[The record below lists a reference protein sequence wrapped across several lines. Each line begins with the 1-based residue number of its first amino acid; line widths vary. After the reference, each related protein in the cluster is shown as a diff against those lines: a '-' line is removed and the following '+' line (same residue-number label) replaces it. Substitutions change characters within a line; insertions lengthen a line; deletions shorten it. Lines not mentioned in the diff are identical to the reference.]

1 MTPHHSDPR
10 NAALIKQE
18 KTLRQL
24 PFSRIMKMT
33 PLIDS
38 GVLF

>member
-1 MTPHHSDPR
+1 M
-10 NAALIKQE
+10 ALKNYE

-33 PLIDS
+33 PPIDS
-38 GVLF
+38 VVLF